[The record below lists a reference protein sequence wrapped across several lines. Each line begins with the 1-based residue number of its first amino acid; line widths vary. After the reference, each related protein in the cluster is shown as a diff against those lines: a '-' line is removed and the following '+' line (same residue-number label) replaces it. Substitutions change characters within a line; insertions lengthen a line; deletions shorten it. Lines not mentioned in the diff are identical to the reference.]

1 LIDVR
6 SVSLDPR
13 REHAVNETPLEASQ
27 RELAELY
34 RRLALTR
41 TLSRDRLA
49 LHMEIS
55 RTKKRIAELQ
65 KEAPQAG

>member
-1 LIDVR
+1 M
-6 SVSLDPR
+6 
-13 REHAVNETPLEASQ
+13 NETPLEASQ